1 MSISFNLDRC
11 KGVIAIAAGA
21 YTTAQTGA
29 VIDRTG
35 YNSAILSLPAGA
47 SSGNT
52 LTLTMFEGDGSTAA
66 TAVTLSATPA
76 VVTTTAATFT
86 TYQLDLSGMN
96 KNIKF
101 VVTPGNST
109 SCAYALS
116 VLLFDA
122 RVDPGSGTAV
132 TPLRKA

>member
-1 MSISFNLDRC
+1 MISFNLDRY
-11 KGVIAIAAGA
+11 KGNAGITPAA
-21 YTTAQTGA
+21 YTSAQSSA

-35 YNSAILSLPAGA
+35 YNSAIVTLPAGI
-47 SSGNT
+47 STGNT
-52 LTLTMFEGDGSTAA
+52 LTLTVLEGTGSTAA

-76 VVTTTAATFT
+76 VVDTTGATYT
-86 TYQLDLSGMN
+86 TYQFDLSGMN

-101 VVTPGNST
+101 TVTPGTST
-109 SCAYALS
+109 SCVYGLS